1 MSGVRKGSRLVKT
14 LGQGQFSLRKT
25 PSCVRSLASAAEANP
40 RQNDHLSDLESTTTF
55 TSPAPDQKS
64 IDAFNQAEKLSAKER
79 RLPGNRYQYHPPKY
93 YRGPLHPVQTPPA
106 SDPTA
111 RDFVPGPFNFPRL
124 KHTYDSTIAPDL
136 LTMTYQHTPPGTEQV
151 VSQKGTLRQW
161 DGSSPYHKNRPSR
174 GPRGG
179 GSSRLGILERNI
191 DWNNI
196 PEIEAVTINS
206 YAPNAAQNKEYL
218 HVARAVVQAISGDY
232 PEVTT
237 VKHHVIQWGVRKGD
251 KAGAKVTL
259 RGGAAYEFVDKLVT
273 LVLPKIKDWPGIKA
287 STGDDSG
294 NLAFGMKPAWM
305 AYFPEIE
312 FNYDM
317 YPPKLMPG
325 CDIFIHTTGTSDRQG
340 RLLME
345 ALGFPFYGKAT
356 R

>member
-1 MSGVRKGSRLVKT
+1 M
-14 LGQGQFSLRKT
+14 
-25 PSCVRSLASAAEANP
+25 
-40 RQNDHLSDLESTTTF
+40 
-55 TSPAPDQKS
+55 
-64 IDAFNQAEKLSAKER
+64 
-79 RLPGNRYQYHPPKY
+79 NRYQYHPPKY

-111 RDFVPGPFNFPRL
+111 RDFVPGPFSFPRL
-124 KHTYDSTIAPDL
+124 KHTYESTIAPDL
-136 LTMTYQHTPPGTEQV
+136 LAMTYQHTPPGTV
-151 VSQKGTLRQW
+151 PAVSQKGSLRQW
-161 DGSSPYHKNRPSR
+161 DDSSPYHKNRPNR

-179 GSSRLGILERNI
+179 GSSRLGLLERKI

-196 PEIEAVTINS
+196 PDIEAVTINS
-206 YAPNAAQNKEYL
+206 YAPEAAQNKEYL
-218 HVARAVVQAISGDY
+218 HVARAVVQAISGAY

-294 NLAFGMKPAWM
+294 NLAFGMKPEWM

-312 FNYDM
+312 FNYDV
-317 YPPKLMPG
+317 G
-325 CDIFIHTTGTSDRQG
+325 
-340 RLLME
+340 
-345 ALGFPFYGKAT
+345 
-356 R
+356 